1 MIFTW
6 AVRALM
12 ACLVEG
18 VAAAL
23 SSSSGGGWR
32 RDPLVLSCL
41 ELEQAMQVNI
51 FTTKKPKKGRKF
63 MWPEN
68 QKVGRNGDMARR

>member
-1 MIFTW
+1 MKLTW
-6 AVRALM
+6 AVRTLM

-18 VAAAL
+18 VVAPAAAL

-32 RDPLVLSCL
+32 RDPFPLVVPSCL

-51 FTTKKPKKGRKF
+51 VAERNEKGGNKVMKP
-63 MWPEN
+63 
-68 QKVGRNGDMARR
+68 RN

>member
-1 MIFTW
+1 MMFTW

-18 VAAAL
+18 VEAAL

-32 RDPLVLSCL
+32 RDPLVFSCL

-51 FTTKKPKKGRKF
+51 FTI
-63 MWPEN
+63 
-68 QKVGRNGDMARR
+68 

>member
-1 MIFTW
+1 
-6 AVRALM
+6 M

-18 VAAAL
+18 VVAAAAAAAL

-32 RDPLVLSCL
+32 RDPFPLVVASCL

-51 FTTKKPKKGRKF
+51 VAERNEKGGNKF
-63 MWPEN
+63 MKP
-68 QKVGRNGDMARR
+68 RN

>member
-1 MIFTW
+1 
-6 AVRALM
+6 M

-32 RDPLVLSCL
+32 RDPLELSC
-41 ELEQAMQVNI
+41 LEQAMQVNI
-51 FTTKKPKKGRKF
+51 FTIKTEKGSQTYEARKSENGKK
-63 MWPEN
+63 W
-68 QKVGRNGDMARR
+68 